1 MTTEFLVGGRKRSN
15 FENDLFLL
23 EQVFFVVRK
32 KVETKKC
39 QLVEFLVVDRLRS
52 IKAMLNE
59 WQVLYQNAMN
69 DSFVPVAAARVVMS
83 RTIVPNDSKSPGTV
97 FSIFFSHFPSSGSFA

>member
-1 MTTEFLVGGRKRSN
+1 MN
-15 FENDLFLL
+15 LL
-23 EQVFFVVRK
+23 EQVFFVVHT
-32 KVETKKC
+32 KVASETKKC
-39 QLVEFLVVDRLRS
+39 QQAEFLEVDRLLL
-52 IKAMLNE
+52 IKPVLNE
-59 WQVLYQNAMN
+59 WQVLHQNAIN